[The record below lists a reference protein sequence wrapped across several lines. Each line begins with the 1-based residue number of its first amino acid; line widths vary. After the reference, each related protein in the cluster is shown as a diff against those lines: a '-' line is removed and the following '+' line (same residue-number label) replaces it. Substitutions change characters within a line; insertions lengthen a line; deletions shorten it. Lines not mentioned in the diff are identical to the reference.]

1 MTVDAIDKAGT
12 DDNPIII
19 GLEDKVPLWNSIVYG
34 VQHIVAMFAGIVAVP
49 LIVGSAIHLPPDQKT
64 ILVQACLLASGIGTI
79 LQTSR
84 IWFIGARLP
93 ICMGTAFVFITPM
106 IMIGNVH
113 GVAGIIGG
121 LMIGGLA
128 EFIVAPYIWRIKHV
142 FPPLVTG
149 TVIALIGLS
158 LIPVGFR
165 WMAGGFGDLYGKPV
179 AYVISGSVLIIMIGA
194 NRFASGYIRTV
205 SVIIAVV
212 AGYIIAGAFGLVDF
226 SVVGR
231 SSWFAPPRLFSF
243 GAPTFSVG
251 AIVGILVAQFGN
263 MLETIGNTFATNA
276 VLNNETEPA
285 HLRGAIAV
293 DGIGSFIGA
302 VFGGFSITSFAQ
314 NIGVIGLTG
323 VGSRRVV
330 RVAGVILVLMALFP
344 KLAAVIVAMPDPV
357 LGGAG
362 IVMFGAIV
370 AAGVHALIEE
380 GMDQRDMT
388 IFATAISVGLGCGL
402 AGPEAFAAFPQEL
415 QIILRSGIV
424 MGSIIVIAMNLL
436 LPTQKKTDNKTASTK
451 VPIGIGET
459 RA

>member
-1 MTVDAIDKAGT
+1 MTAHAIDKAGS
-12 DDNPIII
+12 DDNPIAI
-19 GLEDKVPLWNSIVYG
+19 GLEDKVPIWSSVVYG
-34 VQHIVAMFAGIVAVP
+34 LQHIVAMFAGIVAVP
-49 LIVGSAIHLPPDQKT
+49 LIVGSAIGLPPDQKT
-64 ILVQACLLASGIGTI
+64 ILVQACLLTSGIGTI

-106 IMIGNVH
+106 IAIGNVH

-121 LMIGGLA
+121 LMVGGIA
-128 EFIVAPYIWRIKHV
+128 EFLVAPYIWRIKHV

-165 WMAGGFGDLYGKPV
+165 WMAGGFGALYGKPI
-179 AYVISGSVLIIMIGA
+179 AYLISGSVLVIMIGA

-205 SVIIAVV
+205 SVIVAVI
-212 AGYIIAGAFGLVDF
+212 AGYLIAGIFGLVDF
-226 SVVGR
+226 SVVGT
-231 SSWFAPPRLFSF
+231 SSWFAPPKLFAF

-251 AIVGILVAQFGN
+251 AIVGVLVAQFGN

-276 VLNNETEPA
+276 VLENETAPA

-302 VFGGFSITSFAQ
+302 IFGGFSITSFAQ
-314 NIGVIGLTG
+314 NIGVIGITG
-323 VGSRRVV
+323 VGSRHVV
-330 RVAGVILVLMALFP
+330 RVAGILLILMALFP
-344 KLAAVIVAMPDPV
+344 KFAAVIVAMPDPV

-370 AAGVHALIEE
+370 AAGVHQLAAK

-388 IFATAISVGLGCGL
+388 IFATAIGVGLGCGL
-402 AGPEAFAAFPQEL
+402 SGPEAFASFPQEL

-424 MGSIIVIAMNLL
+424 MGSIIVILMNLL
-436 LPTQKKTDNKTASTK
+436 LPAQKKT
-451 VPIGIGET
+451 GIEIAPAAARGGGVVTEV
-459 RA
+459 